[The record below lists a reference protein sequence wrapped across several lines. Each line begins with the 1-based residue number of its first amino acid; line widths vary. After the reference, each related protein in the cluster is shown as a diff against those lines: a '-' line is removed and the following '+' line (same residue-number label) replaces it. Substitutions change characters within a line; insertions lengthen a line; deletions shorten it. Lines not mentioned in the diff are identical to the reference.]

1 MDNLTLS
8 QLIFTR
14 ISHDLS
20 GALGAVY
27 NGTELLKDDPTFVEE
42 ATDLIHNSAKDL
54 MARTR
59 FFRQTFGLPKETDD
73 TTQEYLKTFSLLFE
87 LKGICTNN
95 LQRSLIMTLTDYFY
109 KGATFE
115 IANNKLNVHGPALK
129 DCTALSDLLQ
139 LGTGEQTAANA
150 PAFFAYNLAKQSQKD
165 IKMIIKENPNDFHVE
180 INL

>member
-8 QLIFTR
+8 QLILTR

-42 ATDLIHNSAKDL
+42 ATDLIHSSAKDL

-59 FFRQTFGLPKETDD
+59 FFRQTFGLPKETED
-73 TTQEYLKTFSLLFE
+73 TTKEYLKTFSLPFE
-87 LKGICTNN
+87 LNGNCTDN

-109 KGATFE
+109 KGATFK
-115 IANNKLNVHGPALK
+115 IDNDKLTAQGQALK
-129 DCTALSDLLQ
+129 DCGALIDLLQ
-139 LGTGEQTAANA
+139 SGNGQQTAANA
-150 PAFFAYNLAKQSQKD
+150 PAFFAYHLSKQAQKNIKIIVRESQ
-165 IKMIIKENPNDFHVE
+165 NNFCVE

>member
-1 MDNLTLS
+1 MNDLALS

-20 GALGAVY
+20 GAMGAVY
-27 NGTELLKDDPTFVEE
+27 NGTELLKDDPTFVQE

-59 FFRQTFGLPKETDD
+59 FFRQTFGLPKDTDD
-73 TTQEYLKTFSLLFE
+73 TTKEYLKTFSLPFE
-87 LKGICTNN
+87 LKGVCTDN

-109 KGATFE
+109 KGAIFE
-115 IANNKLNVHGPALK
+115 IRNNKILANGQALK
-129 DCTALSDLLQ
+129 DFSKLNDLLQ
-139 LGTGEQTAANA
+139 TGEGEQTAANA
-150 PAFFAYNLAKQSQKD
+150 PAFFAYHLSCQLQKN
-165 IKMIIKENPNDFHVE
+165 IKIASKELQNGFCVE